1 MYNAA
6 IFGESV
12 QRCCEVNIP
21 SFIFTFQKIV
31 VQLTSSFVILATPDD
46 SLMTQVF
53 ILLFVVAT
61 CLPSFGLALKTL
73 HKVTSITQKLMQSAN
88 ASGDFSAQS
97 ASAVL
102 V

>member
-1 MYNAA
+1 MPPYSAKVFSVAA
-6 IFGESV
+6 RSTSLYLFSHFKIDFV
-12 QRCCEVNIP
+12 Q
-21 SFIFTFQKIV
+21 
-31 VQLTSSFVILATPDD
+31 FVILATPDD

-73 HKVTSITQKLMQSAN
+73 HKVTSITQKLMQSVAN
-88 ASGDFSAQS
+88 ASGETSS
-97 ASAVL
+97 HIASAVL